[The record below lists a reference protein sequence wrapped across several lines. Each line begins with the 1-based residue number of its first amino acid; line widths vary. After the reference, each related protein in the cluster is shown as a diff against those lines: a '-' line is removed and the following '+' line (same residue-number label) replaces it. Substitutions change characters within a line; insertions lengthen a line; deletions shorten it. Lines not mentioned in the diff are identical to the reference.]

1 VTSPKALMPPVYT
14 VLEVAELL
22 KVSDKTVRRWI
33 KAGDLI
39 AHRLGHQLRLTE
51 ADVAAFIRQRREA

>member
-1 VTSPKALMPPVYT
+1 MSSSKPSPPVVYT
-14 VLEVAELL
+14 VVEIADLL

-39 AHRLGHQLRLTE
+39 VHRLGHQLRITE
-51 ADVAAFIRQRREA
+51 SDLAAFIRQRRET